1 MIRDCDI
8 PTTAIE
14 GDSLFLDSQT
24 NDPVYAAITCI
35 RNKFVSPRGDRELMA
50 NSPFGRS
57 GVENTFTDNGVTY
70 TIRSLNILNPSTGTA
85 QVQMEIYPSG

>member
-1 MIRDCDI
+1 
-8 PTTAIE
+8 
-14 GDSLFLDSQT
+14 
-24 NDPVYAAITCI
+24 
-35 RNKFVSPRGDRELMA
+35 MA